1 MKREEVNKLAKT
13 LLFEVSDSEYE
24 EINEELDKNIH
35 DIEKINQVSGIS
47 DVEPMFYP
55 FDIEVSPRED
65 KVIDELSND
74 EILRNVKNK
83 QYNQTKLPRVVE

>member
-24 EINEELDKNIH
+24 EIHEELDRNIH
-35 DIEKINQVSGIS
+35 DIEKISEVPGIS

-55 FDIEVSPRED
+55 FDVEVSPRDD
-65 KVIDELSND
+65 KVLDELSNED
-74 EILRNVKNK
+74 ILKNVSSK

>member
-1 MKREEVNKLAKT
+1 MEREMVNKLAKT

-24 EINEELDKNIH
+24 EIHEELDRNIR
-35 DIEKINQVSGIS
+35 DIEKISQVSGIS

-55 FDIEVSPRED
+55 FDVEVSPRED
-65 KVIDELSND
+65 KVVDELSNE
-74 EILRNVKNK
+74 EILKNVSSK